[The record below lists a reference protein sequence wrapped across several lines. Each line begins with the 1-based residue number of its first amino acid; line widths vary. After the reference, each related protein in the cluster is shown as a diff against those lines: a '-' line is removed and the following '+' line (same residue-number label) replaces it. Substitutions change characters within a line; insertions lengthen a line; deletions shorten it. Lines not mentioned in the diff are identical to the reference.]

1 MSKIN
6 KLGKSTFVIAILSFL
21 LVAVLAF
28 GGTYAYFSAKTTD
41 VSGTFKTGHLSITS
55 ISKGTGESD
64 TMTIT
69 NVVVPGQTD
78 IYGDGATVTTKV
90 NTNIDFFT
98 RVKFN
103 VEVEPNGHAHYADT
117 ASECEDYLAE
127 ADYHKILNFKIGE
140 DWKTVGDANY
150 GGEVIFYNLARTEV
164 TDNVTAADQD
174 VTFTF
179 NADLAS
185 WLGANGVTGEEAFGC
200 EFWMDA
206 TITVTVSVEVLQAD
220 YVADTDLNSDGDF
233 TDVAKCAAAWT
244 TALGANNPNND

>member
-28 GGTYAYFSAKTTD
+28 GGTYAYFTAKSQN
-41 VSGTFKTGHLSITS
+41 VSGTFKTGHLRITS

-78 IYGDGATVTTKV
+78 IYGDGATVTTTV

-103 VEVEPNGHAHYADT
+103 VTVEPKGGDDHKHYHT
-117 ASECEDYLAE
+117 TEASCKDYLAPNE
-127 ADYHKILNFKIGE
+127 YHKILNFEIGA
-140 DWKTVGDANY
+140 DWEAEGTADYAS
-150 GGEVIFYNLARTEV
+150 EVIFYNLKRTEA
-164 TDNVTAADQD
+164 TSDVTAGNEE

-179 NADLAS
+179 NADLAP

-200 EFWMDA
+200 PFWMDA
-206 TITVTVSVEVLQAD
+206 TITVTVTVEVLQAD
-220 YVADTDLNSDGDF
+220 YVADTDLTAGNF
-233 TDVAKCAAAWT
+233 TDVGKCADAWEAAL
-244 TALGANNPNND
+244 AVPKS